1 MKKFMFTAIAM
12 VAFMGSSMANTIEVE
27 KLNIEKKAQTL
38 NIKEE
43 AEPTVDLASKTQ
55 PDCMATKF
63 IAFVDA
69 QAAGFNTTDATS
81 LSWKIYFYCMGQ

>member
-1 MKKFMFTAIAM
+1 MFTAIAM

-27 KLNIEKKAQTL
+27 KIIIEKEVETID
-38 NIKEE
+38 IKEE
-43 AEPTVDLASKTQ
+43 AESNIVLALKNQ

-69 QAAGFNTTDATS
+69 QAAGFNTVDATS